1 MFLKKILKNSIIF
14 YHNYLSPLMLYKC
27 RYHPSCSQ
35 YTLEAIEDRGVFI
48 GILKGLARILRCNPL
63 LRGGYDPYIKAEKGE
78 I

>member
-1 MFLKKILKNSIIF
+1 MFLKKILKNSIVF
-14 YHNYLSPLMLYKC
+14 YRNYLSSIMLYKC

-48 GILKGLARILRCNPL
+48 GILKGLVRILRCNPL
-63 LRGGYDPYIKAEKGE
+63 FKGGYDPYIKAEKGE